1 MMDQI
6 RKMEQMKQD
15 INTMSTSSN
24 SMFNSL
30 GDVMAYL
37 NNLEEEFGRLRQDCG
52 KLQGVSKEISS
63 GITKIEQ
70 VYIRKATY

>member
-1 MMDQI
+1 
-6 RKMEQMKQD
+6 MEQMKHE
-15 INTMSTSSN
+15 ISNMSTSSN
-24 SMFNSL
+24 SMFKSL

-37 NNLEEEFGRLRQDCG
+37 NTLEDQFNRLRQDCG